1 MSPTSVTPPTKLLFA
16 SDLHQQQQQQ
26 QQQQQHT
33 LIAVSNRNDML
44 LCDAC

>member
-26 QQQQQHT
+26 QQQHT